1 MKKKIFTFFLFLFL
15 SSCGYEATY
24 SLKNRIKYA
33 FSISELDLT
42 GDRQI
47 NLKIKQILNPYR
59 NPKIKE
65 EKIYILKIFTL
76 KISSSSEKITTAKD
90 ASGDATK
97 FKNEITVNVQVF
109 LNDEY
114 KSNFVI
120 KENFIYDN
128 SSNTFELK
136 TYENKIKNNLT
147 EAAVDKILFK
157 LVNDL

>member
-1 MKKKIFTFFLFLFL
+1 MKKKTFTFLLFLFL

-33 FSISELDLT
+33 FSINELNLT

-47 NLKIKQILNPYR
+47 NLKIKQILSPYS

-65 EKIYILKIFTL
+65 DKIFTL
-76 KISSSSEKITTAKD
+76 KISSSSEKITIAKD

-97 FKNEITVNVQVF
+97 FKNEIIVNVQVF
-109 LNDEY
+109 LNEEY
-114 KSNFVI
+114 KSNFII

-128 SSNTFELK
+128 SANTFELK
-136 TYENKIKNNLT
+136 TYEKQIKDNLA

-157 LVNDL
+157 LANNL

>member
-33 FSISELDLT
+33 FSINELNLT

-47 NLKIKQILNPYR
+47 NLKIKQILSPYS

-65 EKIYILKIFTL
+65 EKIFTL

-109 LNDEY
+109 SNDEY

-120 KENFIYDN
+120 KENFMYDN
-128 SSNTFELK
+128 GSNTFELK
-136 TYENKIKNNLT
+136 TYENQIKNNLT

-157 LVNDL
+157 LVNNL